1 MKKCAVTENGII
13 QRVINCDMETCPANH
28 TCMNDADPHHITT
41 DEAQP
46 SYDLFKTTN
55 YFPGLTDK
63 DELNEL
69 KIVYDSSIPMT
80 WFYEIWRA
88 GDDYN
93 GTGYVLDVDAVSIAC
108 VTGDNSGTAHTT
120 GTINLMNWFRDSWNI
135 PVTLCEPPKSN
146 TLVQAWCKNSLG
158 FTDTGTLYNVSGHE
172 FYIYRRTN

>member
-28 TCMNDADPHHITT
+28 TCMNDADPHHITAE
-41 DEAQP
+41 EAQA

-69 KIVYDSSIPMT
+69 KIVYDSSIPMP

-120 GTINLMNWFRDSWNI
+120 ATINLMNWFRDSWNI

>member
-41 DEAQP
+41 DEAQTA
-46 SYDLFKTTN
+46 YDLFKTVS
-55 YFPGLTDK
+55 YFPGLK
-63 DELNEL
+63 AADECNNLT
-69 KIVYDSSIPMT
+69 IVYDSSIPMV
-80 WFYEIWRA
+80 WHYSIHRA
-88 GDDYN
+88 GENFKNY
-93 GTGYVLDVDAVSIAC
+93 GYTLDVDAVSIAC
-108 VTGDNSGTAHTT
+108 VSGDNSGTAHTT

-146 TLVQAWCKNSLG
+146 VLVQAWCKNSLG
-158 FTDTGTLYNVSGHE
+158 FTDTGTLYTSGDYE